1 MWKNAPIPH
10 PQCFT
15 LLDISDHNAN
25 WIWRSLKFCIKLMV
39 DTVDVSDWVKYRL
52 ELWFWHNLQG
62 HLIAFIPRTLFA
74 SWMFKIPTL
83 LDSKFLKLSTPPF
96 FGWRISSSS
105 YMKKDT
111 QETDFEELE
120 SLNMSPLSDILS
132 WEC

>member
-1 MWKNAPIPH
+1 
-10 PQCFT
+10 
-15 LLDISDHNAN
+15 
-25 WIWRSLKFCIKLMV
+25 
-39 DTVDVSDWVKYRL
+39 
-52 ELWFWHNLQG
+52 
-62 HLIAFIPRTLFA
+62 
-74 SWMFKIPTL
+74 MFKIPTL